1 MVPSKVLVSLVFI
14 IVAAGLGWFN
24 YEMLISWD
32 AYGGDRKDIPQWRKN
47 IYKCIGAIV
56 TMAFL
61 AWVMHDFDKA
71 YREIMS
77 AFVTGHP

>member
-1 MVPSKVLVSLVFI
+1 MVLSKVLVSLVLI

-24 YEMLISWD
+24 YEMLMSWD
-32 AYGGDRKDIPQWRKN
+32 DFEGDGKDVPGWRKN
-47 IYKCIGAIV
+47 IYKCIGVIV
-56 TMAFL
+56 TIALVVWAMY
-61 AWVMHDFDKA
+61 DFDKV